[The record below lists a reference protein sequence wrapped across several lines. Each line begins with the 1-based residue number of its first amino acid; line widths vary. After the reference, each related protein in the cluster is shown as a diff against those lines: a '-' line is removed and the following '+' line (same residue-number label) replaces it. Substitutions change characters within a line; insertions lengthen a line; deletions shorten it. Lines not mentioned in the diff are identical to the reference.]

1 MRQPDKSQ
9 PASVPAC
16 LGEDEARAM
25 VAGFVEAFHS
35 QDVEALAAGWTEDV
49 VIRFA
54 DLPEIRGKQAAK
66 QWVAARFARQRDY
79 RLVKT
84 FQAITGDILGD
95 SWTGSWVDAVTGKKM
110 RGKGMEFLTLKGG
123 KIAVWEAVFN
133 VWEEGK
139 EGSTPVT

>member
-1 MRQPDKSQ
+1 MDPEQTY
-9 PASVPAC
+9 PAAVPSC
-16 LGEDEARAM
+16 LSLEEARAM

-35 QDVEALAAGWTEDV
+35 QDVEALAQGWTEDV

-54 DLPEIRGKQAAK
+54 DLPEIQGKQAAK
-66 QWVAARFARQRDY
+66 QWVASRFARQRDY

-84 FQAITGDILGD
+84 FQAVTGDILGD
-95 SWTGSWVDAVTGKKM
+95 SWTGVWSDAVTGKRM
-110 RGKGMEFLTLKGG
+110 RGKGMEFLTLRGG

>member
-1 MRQPDKSQ
+1 MDPEQTYPTT
-9 PASVPAC
+9 VPSC
-16 LGEDEARAM
+16 LSLDQAKAM

-35 QDVEALAAGWTEDV
+35 QDVEALAQGWTEDV

-54 DLPEIRGKQAAK
+54 DLPEIKGKQAAK
-66 QWVAARFARQRDY
+66 QWVASRFARQRDY

-95 SWTGSWVDAVTGKKM
+95 SWTGVWTDAVTGKQM
-110 RGKGMEFLTLKGG
+110 RGKGMEFLTLRGG

>member
-1 MRQPDKSQ
+1 MSQ
-9 PASVPAC
+9 QEKTYPAAVPAC
-16 LGEDEARAM
+16 LSLVEARAM
-25 VAGFVEAFHS
+25 VAGFVSAFHG
-35 QDVEALAAGWTEDV
+35 QDVEALAAGWCEDV

-54 DLPEIRGKQAAK
+54 DLPEIRGKAAAK
-66 QWVAARFARQRDY
+66 AWVAARFARQRDY

-95 SWTGSWVDAVTGKKM
+95 SWTGAWTDALTGKKM
-110 RGKGMEFLTLKGG
+110 RGKGMEFLTLRGG

-133 VWEEGK
+133 VWEEGA